1 MEDEVAED
9 AANEQI
15 GYYDSVS
22 TLISIH
28 LTNFVF
34 YVVLCTSCALQTP
47 IKGTCDIMLH
57 IKVYVLDSLYFT
69 CFRI

>member
-34 YVVLCTSCALQTP
+34 YVVLCTICAFQYA
-47 IKGTCDIMLH
+47 H
-57 IKVYVLDSLYFT
+57 VLDSLYFT
-69 CFRI
+69 CFGI